1 MSNQRTTRPPARR
14 KPPADTVS
22 FMGATYKVAEKIGI
36 WPQLQLARAAQEGV
50 TLGDMRSL
58 AAVHATLEN
67 VIDPADW
74 PRFEADM
81 IAKKSDDLEKL
92 LDLVGQ
98 CAQVVASRA
107 GRANGNGQAVR
118 GEVITEP

>member
-1 MSNQRTTRPPARR
+1 
-14 KPPADTVS
+14 
-22 FMGATYKVAEKIGI
+22 MGATYKVAGKIGI